1 MTKQLLPYLLTVFI
15 SMFRLNAFAYDIE
28 VKNADGVTIYYNWI
42 NNKTEL
48 EVTSL
53 YGYDGGGY
61 SGNVVIPESV
71 EYGGKIYKVTSIGQR
86 AFMDCSVTSVIIPNG
101 VTSIGMNAFDCCSL
115 SSITIPSSIAYIDED
130 AFRVSVLTSVHI
142 FDLSAWCK
150 IYFSFGGEATSSNPL
165 SYADHLYLNGKEI
178 KDLVIPDGVTS
189 ISDYAF
195 VGCSCFTSV
204 IIPNSVTSIG
214 KYAFDYCKGLTTITS
229 EIEKPFEIDSYTFDS
244 DTYNVAELIV
254 PKGTKAAYQA
264 TEGWNKFTK
273 ITEATSG
280 VFNPINTP
288 TDYVDQ
294 YLTFVARESGTFKF
308 KGTGFSVVSYSL
320 DSGATWNT
328 LADNTDTPTV
338 QSGQKIMWKGNLGP
352 TTDGS
357 GIFSSSGNFDVEG
370 NIMSLLYGDDFRG
383 QTTVGGDCTF
393 KELFS
398 GCTTLQNAKNLV
410 LIATQLADFCYHG
423 MFRGCTSLTTA
434 PELPATRL
442 REECYNGMFSGC
454 TSLTVAPNLPATR
467 MADFCYGSMFA
478 NCTSLT
484 IAPSLPATTLA
495 GNCYYGMFYGCTSL
509 TTAPELPATIL
520 VDWCYDGMFAGCGK
534 INYIKCLASD
544 ISASYCTRDWLRGVS
559 SSGTFVKN
567 SSMSGWT
574 RGENG
579 IPSGWT
585 IQNDSSLPKDQVYKV
600 DGIYYKV
607 GENNTVSVTTGE
619 IKYSGDVVIPE
630 FVEFGGKMYIVTSID
645 WGAFSSCDGLTS
657 ITIPNSVT
665 TIGGSAF
672 SGCSGL
678 TSITIPNSI
687 TSIGSFAF
695 YGCSGL
701 TTITSEIEKPFE
713 IDAYTFNPDTYNVAE
728 LIVPKGTKT
737 AYQSTAGWNKF
748 QNIVE
753 ASGGEEP
760 IINPSTDYSD
770 QYLTFKTSFH
780 RRYTFNGT
788 TGNDFIQYA
797 RKDDGYIWRTLA
809 RGESVWVEGGDEI
822 RWKGNL
828 TPNPYYG
835 IGNFVDDDEP
845 FEVCGN
851 IMSLIYGDDFI
862 GKTSLDGKEDAFRDL
877 FSDCADLVSAKGLV
891 LPATTLADRC
901 YYRMFINC
909 TSLTTAPAL
918 PATTMSYG
926 CYCSMFENCKS
937 LTTAPVLPATT
948 LAESCYSNMFDG
960 CRRLTTAPDLPAT
973 KLANGCYNSMFA
985 GCSSINHVKCLA
997 TDLGANSTTGWLY
1010 GVSSSGTF
1018 VKSSSMNDWARGE
1031 SGIPEGWTIQN
1042 DNESSSEIGQIF
1054 EVDGI
1059 YYKIGENNTVSVT
1072 YGEVKYSGD
1081 VVIPESVKYGGK
1093 TYNVTSIG
1101 INAFIDSDLISI
1113 TIPSSITFIDED
1125 AFRWCDKL
1133 NSVYISDLSAWC
1145 KMKFKLGS
1153 PDNPN
1158 PLSYAHH
1165 LFLNGKEIKDLVI
1178 PNDVTSI
1185 PFDAFYGCSAIAS
1198 VKIPNSVTS
1207 IGYDAFT
1214 GCKGLTTI
1222 TSEIEKPFEIGS
1234 STFDSDTY
1242 NVAELIVPKGTKAAY
1257 QTTEGWNK
1265 FTMITEAPDKD
1276 AVAFTIDGI
1285 TYEGSKSEKT
1295 VVVKAVDTKQTSIE
1309 IPASVSYDGTAYQV
1323 TGITDGVFDG
1333 NSMAA
1338 LIWDVEAAL
1347 PSNAFS
1353 NASIGSNF
1361 LLYVKSSSY
1370 APSSVKN
1377 VVVDGTAQTI
1387 VLSDDGGQF
1396 YCPQAF
1402 SARRISY
1409 SHNYSM
1415 ETGKGSTMGWESI
1428 ALPFDVQR
1436 IIHSTQGEIVP
1447 FAAYSSGSNQK
1458 PFWLA
1463 YMSAGGFK
1471 RTADIRANEA
1481 YIIAMPNNSSYQD
1494 NYILAGDVTFSA
1506 ENITVPQTPAFN
1518 GTFLPAFS
1526 FVAKSSSVYALNVN
1540 NRYVRYSGSEKP
1552 GSVFIRDLRDVRPFE
1567 AYLTGS
1573 FTRGI
1578 IEINYDNGTTDIL
1591 DVLLSTDDFQEMT
1604 IHTLS
1609 GLQVTSTT
1617 QRDFDSVWQQLPK
1630 GVYIVNGKKLIK

>member
-1 MTKQLLPYLLTVFI
+1 MMNKWLIVFFVI
-15 SMFRLNAFAYDIE
+15 LFGGIPKVVCAYDFE
-28 VKNADGVTIYYNWI
+28 SGGIYYSIDGDNVF
-42 NNKTEL
+42 
-48 EVTSL
+48 VTSGDSK
-53 YGYDGGGY
+53 YQGVIAIPNQVKYNGKTYCVKIIGYCAFQDCK
-61 SGNVVIPESV
+61 SL
-71 EYGGKIYKVTSIGQR
+71 TSITIPN
-86 AFMDCSVTSVIIPNG
+86 SVTSVG
-101 VTSIGMNAFDCCSL
+101 DFAFSSCSG
-115 SSITIPSSIAYIDED
+115 
-130 AFRVSVLTSVHI
+130 LTSV
-142 FDLSAWCK
+142 
-150 IYFSFGGEATSSNPL
+150 T
-165 SYADHLYLNGKEI
+165 
-178 KDLVIPDGVTS
+178 
-189 ISDYAF
+189 
-195 VGCSCFTSV
+195 
-204 IIPNSVTSIG
+204 IPNSVTSIG
-214 KYAFDYCKGLTTITS
+214 ICSFSYCYSLTTVNLPNSLTYIGKQAFWECYGLKSINIPPKVTYIGDYPFSGCSGLSSIKVDSGNMYYDSRNNCNAIIETNSNKLIAGCNTTIFPSNVTSIGDNSFQNCGGLSSLVIPSSVKSIGSQAFFGCRNLRNISIHDGVISVGKQAFYETAWYNNQPDGLIYIGKIAYEYKGKMPDNTRVAIRDGIIGIAGEAFSYCSGLISVTIPKSVTSIGSSAFIDCSGLSSIKVESGNPNYDSRNNCNAIIESSSNTLIAGCKKTKIPDNVANIGEFAFFGCSGLTSITIPNSVTSIGVWAFGDCGGLSSITIPNSVTSIAYAAFNGCSGLTTIVS
-229 EIEKPFEIDSYTFDS
+229 EIEEPFKIDGWSTFS
-244 DTYNVAELIV
+244 DDIYNNAELIV

-264 TEGWNKFTK
+264 TE
-273 ITEATSG
+273 
-280 VFNPINTP
+280 
-288 TDYVDQ
+288 
-294 YLTFVARESGTFKF
+294 
-308 KGTGFSVVSYSL
+308 
-320 DSGATWNT
+320 
-328 LADNTDTPTV
+328 
-338 QSGQKIMWKGNLGP
+338 
-352 TTDGS
+352 
-357 GIFSSSGNFDVEG
+357 
-370 NIMSLLYGDDFRG
+370 
-383 QTTVGGDCTF
+383 
-393 KELFS
+393 
-398 GCTTLQNAKNLV
+398 
-410 LIATQLADFCYHG
+410 
-423 MFRGCTSLTTA
+423 
-434 PELPATRL
+434 
-442 REECYNGMFSGC
+442 
-454 TSLTVAPNLPATR
+454 
-467 MADFCYGSMFA
+467 
-478 NCTSLT
+478 
-484 IAPSLPATTLA
+484 
-495 GNCYYGMFYGCTSL
+495 
-509 TTAPELPATIL
+509 
-520 VDWCYDGMFAGCGK
+520 
-534 INYIKCLASD
+534 
-544 ISASYCTRDWLRGVS
+544 
-559 SSGTFVKN
+559 
-567 SSMSGWT
+567 
-574 RGENG
+574 
-579 IPSGWT
+579 
-585 IQNDSSLPKDQVYKV
+585 
-600 DGIYYKV
+600 
-607 GENNTVSVTTGE
+607 
-619 IKYSGDVVIPE
+619 
-630 FVEFGGKMYIVTSID
+630 
-645 WGAFSSCDGLTS
+645 
-657 ITIPNSVT
+657 
-665 TIGGSAF
+665 
-672 SGCSGL
+672 
-678 TSITIPNSI
+678 
-687 TSIGSFAF
+687 
-695 YGCSGL
+695 
-701 TTITSEIEKPFE
+701 
-713 IDAYTFNPDTYNVAE
+713 
-728 LIVPKGTKT
+728 
-737 AYQSTAGWNKF
+737 GWNKF

-788 TGNDFIQYA
+788 TGNDFIQYSINFG
-797 RKDDGYIWRTLA
+797 DWRTLA
-809 RGESVWVEGGDEI
+809 KGESVWVEGGDEI

-1242 NVAELIVPKGTKAAY
+1242 NVAELIVPYGTRGAY
-1257 QTTEGWNK
+1257 QNTEGWNK

-1285 TYEGSKSEKT
+1285 AFEGSKSEKI
-1295 VVVKAVDTKQTSIE
+1295 VVVKGVDTKQTSIE

-1463 YMSAGGFK
+1463 YMSASGFK

-1567 AYLTGS
+1567 AYLTGN

-1578 IEINYDNGTTDIL
+1578 IEINYDSGTTDIL
-1591 DVLLSTDDFQEMT
+1591 DVLLSTDDYQEMT

-1609 GLQVTSTT
+1609 GQQLARTT
-1617 QRDFDSVWQQLPK
+1617 QRDFNTVWQQLPK
-1630 GVYIVNGKKLIK
+1630 GVYIVKGKKLIK